1 MHLAEAPVKIEL
13 HGSST
18 GGSGPDLTGYPHLT
32 YAPGQWG
39 EGVRVASNGIP
50 IAQIAEE
57 CGDHLGFNILT
68 AAGAYGI
75 SIDELFEALKYGRAQ
90 RLF

>member
-39 EGVRVASNGIP
+39 DGVRVASNGK
-50 IAQIAEE
+50 AVWEIAE
-57 CGDHLGFNILT
+57 T
-68 AAGAYGI
+68 AQSVPIERTADMYGV
-75 SIDELFEALKYGRAQ
+75 SVMEAAEAFSYARATGTI
-90 RLF
+90 